1 MDPRKVKNAADARK
15 IVSERELDCVQVGV
29 FDIDAIL
36 RGKYMSKAKLLS
48 ALDGGFDFCDVVLG
62 WDSKDPLYD
71 NVSYA
76 GWHTGYP
83 DAPVWVI
90 PESCREIPWENGML
104 MFLGEF
110 TDKAKEIC
118 SRGILR
124 KILKKTDKMGYRV
137 FSGLEYE
144 FLVFE

>member
-1 MDPRKVKNAADARK
+1 
-15 IVSERELDCVQVGV
+15 
-29 FDIDAIL
+29 
-36 RGKYMSKAKLLS
+36 
-48 ALDGGFDFCDVVLG
+48 
-62 WDSKDPLYD
+62 
-71 NVSYA
+71 
-76 GWHTGYP
+76 
-83 DAPVWVI
+83 
-90 PESCREIPWENGML
+90 